1 MPKKLLFLAAKIAVT
16 AGLLYLVFRD
26 LSLAEITVLLRDFS
40 VGPLV
45 LAAALIVAQAV
56 LVVAWRWSR
65 ILSAIDR
72 PIAARELWSPVVI
85 GLFFNQVLPSTV
97 GGDGMRMWFLTRMG
111 RSVGLAVR
119 SVLIDRILGLLALM
133 ALSAGGAL
141 FLVPF
146 VASPA
151 PLWGVAAVSLAGTA
165 AVIAAPTLLHLL
177 GFLPIGFLK
186 REIGVVAAEIALLR
200 RSRRM
205 VLGMFGV
212 SVAGHLLIALAVWA
226 VAACLNLDLPLF
238 AALAVLPAVLLA
250 ATLPVSIAG
259 WGVREGAMVLGLGLI
274 GVGAGPAALISVSFG
289 LLQLGLGM
297 LGGLVWLVHGRPKP
311 ADLPA

>member
-16 AGLLYLVFRD
+16 AGLLHLVFRD
-26 LSLAEITVLLRDFS
+26 LSLTEIAALLQDFS

-45 LAAALIVAQAV
+45 LAAALILAQAV
-56 LVVAWRWSR
+56 VVVAWRWSR

-72 PIAARELWSPVVI
+72 PVAARELWSPVVI
-85 GLFFNQVLPSTV
+85 GVFFNQVLPSTV

-111 RSVGLAVR
+111 RPFGLAVR

-141 FLVPF
+141 FLIPF
-146 VASPA
+146 VATPA
-151 PLWGVAAVSLAGTA
+151 PLWGVAAVSLTGTA
-165 AVIAAPTLLHLL
+165 AVVAAPTLLHLL
-177 GFLPIGFLK
+177 GFLPIDAVK
-186 REIGVVAAEIALLR
+186 RQIGVVAAEITVLR
-200 RSRRM
+200 RRGGLM
-205 VLGMFGV
+205 LGLFGV
-212 SVAGHLLIALAVWA
+212 SVVGHLLLALAACA
-226 VAACLNLDLPLF
+226 VAACLNLEIPLF
-238 AALAVLPAVLLA
+238 GALAVLPAVMLA

-274 GVGAGPAALISVSFG
+274 GVEAGPAALISVSFG

-311 ADLPA
+311 ADLAT